1 MKGFMNSLKK
11 HTVRTELIVGFA
23 ICILT
28 NALLSAYGFNTIDR
42 TQEAEGAR
50 FTYYGQTASM
60 IAMSYAEINDI
71 RTNARNVV
79 YMYEDNAE
87 MQEQCIAKIEG
98 LITASK
104 KDLNDFVTNTKEE
117 DKDTLAAYEDL
128 MEAYEAYLAVLNN
141 VLANVKDGNF
151 EAAQAI
157 MEEQEVAA
165 AATMEGI
172 VYEILTLVGTLGV
185 QNSANI
191 KEEINI
197 LRLNQL
203 IIGCIGTLCAIVMA
217 VILIRYFRKSISDIV
232 TVSRAVAAGD
242 VNIDVEVD
250 GGKNEFCEVMREM
263 DVMVH
268 TIKEQAQVARQLSEG
283 DLTAVVT
290 PKSEKDV
297 LGNALKKLVDEN
309 NVMMHSIRES
319 SMQVTTGSEQVAS
332 ASQSLAQGTTEQASA
347 IEEVSSSIVEIAE
360 KTKVNANDANEANRL
375 VMETKEDAVR
385 GNEQMQEM
393 IHAMDEINES
403 SENISKIIKV
413 IDDIAFQT
421 NILALNAAVEA
432 ARAGAHG
439 KGFAVVAEE
448 VRNLAGK
455 SASAASETAEMIED
469 SIRKVENGAK
479 LAQET
484 AVALKNI
491 VDAVDNIV
499 NLVNGIA
506 TASNEQ
512 ATAIAQIDQ
521 AISQVAQVVQTD
533 SATSEQCAAASE
545 ELANQAEKLRELISG
560 YRLKEMKYNSYFGD
574 SFDRG
579 SFGRTP
585 QISLDDDVY
594 RLEDSRA
601 NTISLT
607 AGGFGKY

>member
-1 MKGFMNSLKK
+1 MNGFMQKLKK
-11 HTVRTELIVGFA
+11 HTVKTELIAGFA
-23 ICILT
+23 ICMLV
-28 NALLSAYGFNTIDR
+28 NALLSGYGFFVIDR
-42 TQEAEGAR
+42 AQQAESAR

-60 IAMSYAEINDI
+60 ISMAYAEINDI
-71 RTNARNVV
+71 RTNTRNIV
-79 YMYEDNAE
+79 YLYEDDAV
-87 MQEQCIAKIEG
+87 MQEECMKKIEG

-104 KDLNDFVTNTKEE
+104 KDLNDFAANTKEE
-117 DKDTLAAYEDL
+117 DTEILTAYEEL
-128 MEAYEAYLAVLNN
+128 SKNYEVYLEV
-141 VLANVKDGNF
+141 VDTILAK
-151 EAAQAI
+151 AQKGDYKKAKALLL
-157 MEEQEVAA
+157 EEETAA
-165 AATMEGI
+165 AAKVEETT
-172 VYEILTLVGTLGV
+172 YTILTLIGTLGIE
-185 QNSANI
+185 NAGEI
-191 KEEINI
+191 EKEIGI
-197 LRLNQL
+197 LKLNQT
-203 IIGCIGTLCAIVMA
+203 IIGSLGLLAAFGIAFM
-217 VILIRYFRKSISDIV
+217 LISYFRKSIQDIV
-232 TVSRAVAAGD
+232 VVSRAVASGD
-242 VNIDVEVD
+242 VSIKVD
-250 GGKNEFCEVMREM
+250 ADDNKNEFCQVMREM
-263 DVMVH
+263 DVMVQ
-268 TIKEQAQVARQLSEG
+268 TIREQAQVARQLSEG

-297 LGNALKKLVDEN
+297 LGNALKRLVDEN
-309 NVMMHSIRES
+309 NVMMNNIREA

-347 IEEVSSSIVEIAE
+347 VEEVSASIVEIAE
-360 KTKVNANDANEANRL
+360 KTRINADDANEANRL
-375 VMETKEDAVR
+375 VMKTKEDAVR

-499 NLVNGIA
+499 NLVDGIA
-506 TASNEQ
+506 TASSDQ
-512 ATAIAQIDQ
+512 ATAVAQIDQ
-521 AISQVAQVVQTD
+521 AISQVAQVVQTE

-545 ELANQAEKLRELISG
+545 ELANQAVKLRQLISG
-560 YRLKEMKYNSYFGD
+560 YRLKEVKYSKTYFGD
-574 SFDRG
+574 SFDGG
-579 SFGRTP
+579 SFRKAP

-594 RLEDSRA
+594 HMENSSSVLPFS
-601 NTISLT
+601 N
-607 AGGFGKY
+607 GFGKY